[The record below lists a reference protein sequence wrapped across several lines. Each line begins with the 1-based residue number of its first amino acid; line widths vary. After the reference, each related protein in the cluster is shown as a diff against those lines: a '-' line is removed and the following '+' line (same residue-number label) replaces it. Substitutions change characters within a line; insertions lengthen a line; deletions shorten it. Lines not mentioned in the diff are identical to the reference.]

1 MSVFCFSIMENFA
14 QDVKPGRD
22 AQKNRRSH
30 ERRFF
35 LIPTTIS
42 YHRTAAAGAGQAALR
57 LLLLLNGGVDNIKMV
72 PDRADRRPL
81 VPLAQ
86 GIHNLLMRIVQHA
99 ARLLL

>member
-14 QDVKPGRD
+14 RDVKPGRD
-22 AQKNRRSH
+22 AQKTGARTSAGFFTHSH
-30 ERRFF
+30 DNFIAEPQR
-35 LIPTTIS
+35 P
-42 YHRTAAAGAGQAALR
+42 GGGQAALR
-57 LLLLLNGGVDNIKMV
+57 LLLLLNGGIDNIKMV

-81 VPLAQ
+81 IPLTQ